1 MSDHTANEIASH
13 GHDHAPA
20 PAAFTDAEWDQLR
33 GEDYAAGKAVVILM
47 LSIFSMGVFLY
58 ACVAFTV
65 KAGMGFLS

>member
-13 GHDHAPA
+13 GHGHAPA
-20 PAAFTDAEWDQLR
+20 APSFTDAEWDQLR

-47 LSIFSMGVFLY
+47 LGIFSIGVILY